1 MSAPLAGLTVLLT
14 RAEPLLSE
22 SARALEAAGARVLP
36 IPLIRIE
43 PVHEPSAV
51 QAVKNAIMELDRY
64 DMAIF
69 ISTNAANLGMDWID
83 RYWPQ
88 LPRDLTAWSVG
99 PGTARVLERF
109 TWPVSCP
116 NEGVTSEALLDMP
129 AMCDVDGKRIAL
141 FRGVGGR
148 ETLAATLRER
158 RATVDYIEL
167 YVREPRPEAVDEV
180 ATALADGPVDAVVA
194 SSLQI
199 TQELEGLVEKVPDGE
214 RLLGIPL
221 LVPSERVAA
230 YAREVGFERVVDAG
244 GAGDTVVIRSLGSLL
259 D

>member
-1 MSAPLAGLTVLLT
+1 MAAPLAGLTVLLT

-22 SARALEAAGARVLP
+22 SVRALEEAGARVLA

-43 PVHEPSAV
+43 PVHEPAAV
-51 QAVKNAIMELDRY
+51 QSVKNAVMELDRY

-69 ISTNAANLGMDWID
+69 ISTNAARLGMEWID

-99 PGTARVLERF
+99 PGTARVLEEF
-109 TWPVSCP
+109 TWPVQCP
-116 NEGVTSEALLDMP
+116 PEGVTSEALLDMP
-129 AMCDVDGKRIAL
+129 EMRDVDGKRIAL

-148 ETLAATLRER
+148 ETLAAKLRER
-158 RATVDYIEL
+158 GATVDYIEL
-167 YVREPRPEAVDEV
+167 YVREPRPEAADEL
-180 ATALADGPVDAVVA
+180 AAALAEESVDAVVA

-199 TQELEGLVEKVPDGE
+199 TQELEGLVEKVPGGG

-230 YAREVGFERVVDAG
+230 YAREAGFEHVINAG
-244 GAGDTVVIRSLGSLL
+244 GAGDNAVLSALASLR

>member
-43 PVHEPSAV
+43 PVHEPAAV

-69 ISTNAANLGMDWID
+69 ISTNAATLGMDWID

-116 NEGVTSEALLDMP
+116 EEGVTSEALLDMP

-158 RATVDYIEL
+158 GATVDYIEL
-167 YVREPRPEAVDEV
+167 YVREPRPEAVDKI
-180 ATALADGPVDAVVA
+180 AAALAEGPLHAVVA

-199 TQELEGLVEKVPDGE
+199 TQELEELVGWIAGGE
-214 RLLGIPL
+214 RLQAIPL
-221 LVPSERVAA
+221 LVPSERVAD
-230 YAREVGFERVVDAG
+230 YAVQAGFRTVINAG
-244 GAGDTVVIRSLGSLL
+244 GAGDAAVVRALSSLRE
-259 D
+259 